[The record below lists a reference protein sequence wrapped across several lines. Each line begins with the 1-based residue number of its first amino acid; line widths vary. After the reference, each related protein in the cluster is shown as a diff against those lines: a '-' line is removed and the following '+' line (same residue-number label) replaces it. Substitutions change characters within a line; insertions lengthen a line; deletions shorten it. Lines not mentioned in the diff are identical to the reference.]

1 MIGENYMK
9 ELQVLIAASKLS
21 GAGSATEKQKLLS
34 GCKTETMEWFLQIA
48 ANPFK
53 TTKVSKLNII
63 DASTIKEDAF
73 QNIKDK
79 ISYLLTV
86 KAAKDED
93 RNYLED
99 NLSYLDASYDEKEM
113 LVKIL
118 TKNLNIGIGT
128 SIINKVFGKNFIPDL
143 ELMAAQDDMTQID
156 TSKTNYA
163 EIKYDGVRVIAVEEK
178 DGVTFYTRN
187 FNILNSELMPSIE
200 KEAFDFIETMNL
212 PIVVKAD
219 GLCAGKGVIIAQS
232 KDEAKTA
239 VSDMLSG
246 ASFGDAGTS
255 VVVEEYLDGYE
266 LSVFAICDGENYK
279 VLPAAQD
286 HKRVGDGDTGPNTG
300 GMGAYAPT
308 PLVNDDIYKKIEER
322 VIKPTLKG
330 MQNEGAP
337 FEGVL
342 FIGVMVVKGE
352 PIILEYNVR
361 FGDPECEIL
370 MPLLATP
377 VSELFYKGATK
388 QLDKLDIKIKD
399 EFGVG
404 VVIASENYPYSSSKP
419 AEITVDEIENELS
432 SSSHI
437 SYAGVEK
444 IDGKLMATGG
454 RVLVCVGFGKTI
466 KEARDNA
473 YKLTTKVHFS
483 GKKCRSDIAYQALK

>member
-1 MIGENYMK
+1 MNILILGSGGREFSIGLSIFKENAHNLFFMPGN
-9 ELQVLIAASKLS
+9 
-21 GAGSATEKQKLLS
+21 GATDRLGK
-34 GCKTETMEWFLQIA
+34 
-48 ANPFK
+48 
-53 TTKVSKLNII
+53 NI
-63 DASTIKEDAF
+63 
-73 QNIKDK
+73 NIKDYNDLA
-79 ISYLLTV
+79 IW
-86 KAAKDED
+86 AKDNSIDLTIVGPE
-93 RNYLED
+93 
-99 NLSYLDASYDEKEM
+99 AP
-113 LVKIL
+113 LV
-118 TKNLNIGIGT
+118 
-128 SIINKVFGKNFIPDL
+128 
-143 ELMAAQDDMTQID
+143 
-156 TSKTNYA
+156 
-163 EIKYDGVRVIAVEEK
+163 DGVVDIFKKHNLTIFGPSAAAARLEGSKVYMK
-178 DGVTFYTRN
+178 
-187 FNILNSELMPSIE
+187 NILKKYNIPTAAFIETSNE
-200 KEAFDFIETMNL
+200 KEAHDFIETMNL

-308 PLVNDDIYKKIEER
+308 PLVNDEIYKKIEER

-377 VSELFYKGATK
+377 ISELFYKGATK

-473 YKLTTKVHFS
+473 YKLTTKVNFS